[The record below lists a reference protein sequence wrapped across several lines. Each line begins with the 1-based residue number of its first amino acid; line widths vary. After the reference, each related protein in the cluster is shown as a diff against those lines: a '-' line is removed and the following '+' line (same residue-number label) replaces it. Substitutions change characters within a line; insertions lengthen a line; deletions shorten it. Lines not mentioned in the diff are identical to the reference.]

1 MVADRGRVLM
11 DETQKDKSRA
21 GRFRYLVER
30 RVPKALRAIN
40 SVTNL
45 SDRKNYEFT
54 DDQAQQI
61 IDALTESL
69 DELKSEFAR
78 NSRSKKSSF
87 ELK

>member
-1 MVADRGRVLM
+1 MEEPPRDR
-11 DETQKDKSRA
+11 SPA
-21 GRFRYLVER
+21 GRFRYLAER

-54 DDQAQQI
+54 EEQI

-69 DELKSEFAR
+69 DELKNEFAR
-78 NSRSKKSSF
+78 NSRSRKSSF

>member
-1 MVADRGRVLM
+1 MEEPPRDR
-11 DETQKDKSRA
+11 SPA
-21 GRFRYLVER
+21 GRFRYLAER

-45 SDRKNYEFT
+45 SDRMNYEFT
-54 DDQAQQI
+54 EDQAQQI

-69 DELKSEFAR
+69 DELKNEFAR
-78 NSRSKKSSF
+78 NSRSRKSSF

>member
-1 MVADRGRVLM
+1 MEEPPRDR
-11 DETQKDKSRA
+11 SPA
-21 GRFRYLVER
+21 GRFRYLAER
-30 RVPKALRAIN
+30 RVLKALRAIN

-54 DDQAQQI
+54 EDQAQQI

-69 DELKSEFAR
+69 DELKNEFAR
-78 NSRSKKSSF
+78 NSRSRKSSF

>member
-1 MVADRGRVLM
+1 MEEPPRDR
-11 DETQKDKSRA
+11 SPA
-21 GRFRYLVER
+21 GRFRYLAER
-30 RVPKALRAIN
+30 RVPKVLRAIS

-54 DDQAQQI
+54 EDQAQQI

-69 DELKSEFAR
+69 DELKNEFAR

>member
-1 MVADRGRVLM
+1 MEEPPRDR
-11 DETQKDKSRA
+11 SPA
-21 GRFRYLVER
+21 GRFRYLAER

-61 IDALTESL
+61 IDALQGWMADSEASS
-69 DELKSEFAR
+69 DEADS
-78 NSRSKKSSF
+78 
-87 ELK
+87 

>member
-1 MVADRGRVLM
+1 MENGPRDR
-11 DETQKDKSRA
+11 SPS
-21 GRFRYLVER
+21 GRFRYLAER
-30 RVPKALRAIN
+30 RVTKALRCIN

-45 SDRKNYEFT
+45 SDRKNYDFT

-61 IDALTESL
+61 IDALSDAL
-69 DELKSEFAR
+69 DELKDEFAR